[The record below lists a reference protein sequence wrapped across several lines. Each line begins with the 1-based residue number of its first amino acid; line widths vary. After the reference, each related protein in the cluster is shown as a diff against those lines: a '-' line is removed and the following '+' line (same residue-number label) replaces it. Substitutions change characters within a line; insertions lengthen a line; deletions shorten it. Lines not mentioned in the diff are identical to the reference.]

1 MAEIGLPPPP
11 KQHKSL
17 FHADKPINQDT
28 SSFREDV
35 SNLGRRLRI
44 LEESFTNLRRA
55 LQVTEE
61 NMLSKNKTFATEFK
75 TTMSDISDIKKEI
88 NEVKE
93 KILDL
98 VKELKE
104 TAKRDEVKVLEK
116 YINFWN
122 PVKFVTQN
130 EVEAIIKE
138 ILKKEKESK
147 TKK

>member
-17 FHADKPINQDT
+17 FHTDKHVDQDVD
-28 SSFREDV
+28 SFREDV
-35 SNLGRRLRI
+35 SNIGRRLRI

-61 NMLSKNKTFATEFK
+61 NMLSKNKLFTTEIK
-75 TTMSDISDIKKEI
+75 TIMSDISDTKKEI

-93 KILDL
+93 RIIDI
-98 VKELKE
+98 VRELGT
-104 TAKRDEVKVLEK
+104 TAKREEVKVLNK
-116 YINFWN
+116 YINMWN

-130 EVEAIIKE
+130 EVEQIVKDMIRKNKE
-138 ILKKEKESK
+138 
-147 TKK
+147 